1 MKYPIS
7 EIFTSPQGEG
17 IYTGFMM
24 TFIRLSGCS
33 VGKPYPKDMYKAKS
47 GPSDPECE
55 VHNYH
60 MGDGKCSCATKLP
73 IYTEQCT
80 LYDGRTFACDTDYR
94 VHARLD
100 IDHILVQ
107 IPKDIKHV
115 VITGGEP
122 LIHDLNP
129 LLLALVNSG
138 RVVHLETSGTKLLKV
153 DPEVKLHLWITVS
166 PKFPLL
172 DAMVVMAD
180 EIKLLVDKD
189 FSWDTVPDSIKKH
202 KRVYI
207 QPVNGEFHVDK
218 ANLQLCMDIQKANPQ
233 VILSLQLHK
242 ILSDYVGET
251 VR

>member
-17 IYTGFMM
+17 MYTGMMM

-33 VGKPYPKDMYKAKS
+33 VGKPYPKEMYRKTETRLGTVLGDVS
-47 GPSDPECE
+47 FTEPS
-55 VHNYH
+55 
-60 MGDGKCSCATKLP
+60 ALP

-94 VHARLD
+94 VHERLEIED
-100 IDHILVQ
+100 IIKQ
-107 IPKDIKHV
+107 IPDNISHV

-129 LLLALVNSG
+129 LIEALKP
-138 RVVHLETSGTKLLKV
+138 RWVHIETSGTKLLKLL
-153 DPEVKLHLWITVS
+153 PHLTGNVWLTVS

-172 DAMVVMAD
+172 DAMVDMAD
-180 EIKLLVDKD
+180 EIKLLIDKD
-189 FSWDTVPDSIKKH
+189 FDCSELPASIKEH
-202 KRVYI
+202 SRVYI
-207 QPVNGEFHVDK
+207 QPVNGEFNVSK
-218 ANLQLCMDIQKANPQ
+218 ENLARCMEIQKANPQ
-233 VILSLQLHK
+233 FILSLQLHK
-242 ILSDYVGET
+242 ILSDYVGEI